1 MIFELYLKKAVKE
14 VVIKTHECISRSGEM
29 WSMSHSSE
37 SKKQTNRKL
46 EGPAQIGRG
55 VQENAGWKK

>member
-37 SKKQTNRKL
+37 SKKQTNKQ
-46 EGPAQIGRG
+46 EVGGPSPKRP
-55 VQENAGWKK
+55 